1 MLLHALQDDYN
12 LNALADTKRGTES
25 LTFMNFVYMTDPQG
39 NRLTDPQ
46 GNYLVG
52 IELQEN
58 VYAMTLQSKQDDLSL
73 VALPFSHVLHAG
85 QTDESVVANG

>member
-52 IELQEN
+52 MKNMREGESHEAQIVLLRLQGHC
-58 VYAMTLQSKQDDLSL
+58 VYVFL
-73 VALPFSHVLHAG
+73 
-85 QTDESVVANG
+85 